1 MPEPTLDRNISGLHT
16 TAWAGVIV
24 LPLAGLALFQTLE
37 PANNQDVL
45 LIGGAAGVLSLLFLA
60 VIRGLPRLVERTV
73 DTLTF
78 VLSVILTCTAV
89 CLCWIADGFF
99 DNLYAILT
107 LVLVYSSIPQLFSWT
122 PRRALTFCGVTVA
135 FYLAP
140 WMGAETIETPDLAGH
155 LFLVAAMMGSLY
167 AHHARLNLLA
177 RSQQSQASL
186 VIQAETERETL
197 DELKDM
203 DRLKTG
209 FYTSIVEGLRG
220 PLTLMLSPLD
230 SMLSGDVGDFRPNQ
244 IEYIETVRRN
254 ALKVL
259 RLSDDLVDL
268 SHLESGLLRLQS
280 EHSNVI
286 GLLEGIVDHATEA
299 AESKGIK
306 IGFSSDVSTLEISSD
321 VEKLERAV
329 THLVATAI
337 RYTSNGGRVDVRV
350 DPHNAGLSLVIRDN
364 GAGLPPDWLD
374 SLGSATNKWLPP
386 RSPEGVGLVL
396 AREIILLHGGSF
408 DVASRP
414 ETGTTFSVELPRGKE
429 SDVNTGLHADARTQ
443 RIRASEDY
451 RFGAID
457 AEADAAKVEHAPS
470 ESKATK
476 VLVVDDNPEIL
487 SFTKGLLSKDHAV
500 FVASNGED
508 GLALAQTELP
518 DVIITDTRMPK
529 LDGTGLIRALRADP
543 RLAQVPTI
551 ILTAR
556 NQVADREAARES
568 GADMVMDKP
577 FNPRELRTAIQELF
591 AKQHRQASTFMNEQA
606 RSFEII
612 SAGLAHEMHNPL
624 AYIKN
629 AYFVIGE
636 SARKVMD
643 ASLDPELSLEDKEK
657 RIQKAKSKIDKM
669 LPVADRGIKK
679 VEQLVALMRR
689 YAREGYSSD
698 AVEMNIDESISD
710 VLAMIAPKDNK
721 EVIIEPDL
729 TAPLTIIK
737 GVPEELQQAITNI
750 TQNAVDA
757 VGKGGHVWVRT
768 RPEARNVRIE
778 IADDGPGIPRE
789 AMARIFTP
797 FFTTKEVGKG
807 MGLGLTITRQVIK
820 QHGGTLEV
828 DSTPG
833 QGTTFTIR
841 LPLATE
847 PGRDNRE
854 VSALEQAA
862 EEEPAGS
869 ESGTIGVDTT
879 PTT

>member
-1 MPEPTLDRNISGLHT
+1 MSESTQDRNLKGLRT
-16 TAWAGVIV
+16 TAWAGLVL
-24 LPLAGLALFQTLE
+24 LPLSGLALFQALE
-37 PANNQDVL
+37 QSGDVFVS
-45 LIGGAAGVLSLLFLA
+45 LIIGTVSGLISLLFLA
-60 VIRGLPRLVERTV
+60 LMRGLPRLIERSV
-73 DTLTF
+73 DSLSF
-78 VLSVILTCTAV
+78 VLTAILTCAFISM
-89 CLCWIADGFF
+89 CWLATGWEN
-99 DNLYAILT
+99 NLYAILA
-107 LVLVYSSIPQLFSWT
+107 LVLIYSSIPQLFFWSL
-122 PRRALTFCGVTVA
+122 PRALSFCSVTGF
-135 FYLAP
+135 FYVAP
-140 WMGAETIETPDLAGH
+140 WLFDGSTMGVDLAAHG
-155 LFLVAAMMGSLY
+155 FLLGAVLLSLY
-167 AHHARLNLLA
+167 TQHSRLHSQAL
-177 RSQQSQASL
+177 SQQDAASRA
-186 VIQAETERETL
+186 IQAESERESL
-197 DELKDM
+197 DELKDL

-230 SMLSGDVGDFRPNQ
+230 SMLAGDVGDFRPNQ

-280 EHSNVI
+280 ERTNVI
-286 GLLEGIVDHATEA
+286 GLLEGVVDHAGEA
-299 AESKGIK
+299 ARSKGIN
-306 IGFSSDVSTLEISSD
+306 IGFSSDVSTLEIAFD

-350 DPHNAGLSLVIRDN
+350 DPHKSGLALVIRDN

-374 SLGSATNKWLPP
+374 SLGSTSNKWLPP

-408 DVASRP
+408 NVASRP
-414 ETGTTFSVELPRGKE
+414 ETGTTFSIELPAGKE

-443 RIRASEDY
+443 RIRADEDY
-451 RFGAID
+451 RYGALD
-457 AEADAAKVEHAPS
+457 GEVQADAVEHAPS

-487 SFTKGLLSKDHAV
+487 SFTRGLLSKDHAV

-508 GLALAQTELP
+508 GLAVAQAELP

-529 LDGTGLIRALRADP
+529 LDGNGLIRALRDDP

-636 SARKVMD
+636 SARKVLE
-643 ASLDPELSLEDKEK
+643 ASIDPDLSVEDKEK
-657 RIQKAKSKIDKM
+657 RMQKAKDKIDKM

-698 AVEMNIDESISD
+698 AVEMNIDESITD

-721 EVIIEPDL
+721 EVTIEPDL
-729 TAPLTIIK
+729 SAPSVTIK

-820 QHGGTLEV
+820 QHGGTLDV
-828 DSTPG
+828 DSTLG

-841 LPLATE
+841 LPLASEQSTE
-847 PGRDNRE
+847 EGE

-862 EEEPAGS
+862 EADS
-869 ESGTIGVDTT
+869 LVNAT
-879 PTT
+879 PDEDEASPSA

>member
-1 MPEPTLDRNISGLHT
+1 MSESPIETIEASNFEGLRGLSGLS
-16 TAWAGVIV
+16 
-24 LPLAGLALFQTLE
+24 ALLFLT
-37 PANNQDVL
+37 
-45 LIGGAAGVLSLLFLA
+45 AGVLGYLFLSDPHQILATSTGISVGLLSILVSAIVRGLPQFAARVVDNFSLLFA
-60 VIRGLPRLVERTV
+60 TV
-73 DTLTF
+73 T
-78 VLSVILTCTAV
+78 TCA
-89 CLCWIADGFF
+89 LLQFGSIADGISPGYALSLMMLALVYCTIP
-99 DNLYAILT
+99 NLFTWSVGRSLSYFILTGTFYVFVGMTEGPVDAALLAIAAIL
-107 LVLVYSSIPQLFSWT
+107 
-122 PRRALTFCGVTVA
+122 
-135 FYLAP
+135 
-140 WMGAETIETPDLAGH
+140 H
-155 LFLVAAMMGSLY
+155 LYTQNSRFK
-167 AHHARLNLLA
+167 LLA
-177 RSQQSQASL
+177 QTQQHQASL
-186 VIQAETERETL
+186 VFQAERERESL

-209 FYTSIVEGLRG
+209 FYTSIVESLRG

-244 IEYIETVRRN
+244 IEYLETVRRN

-268 SHLESGLLRLQS
+268 SQLESGLIRLQS
-280 EHSNVI
+280 EKTNVV
-286 GLLEGIVDHATEA
+286 GMLESIVDHAQEA
-299 AESKGIK
+299 ANSKGIK
-306 IGFSSDVSTLEISSD
+306 IGFSTDVSTIEIAFD
-321 VEKLERAV
+321 IEKLERAV

-337 RYTSNGGRVDVRV
+337 RYTSAGGRVDVRV
-350 DPHNAGLSLVIRDN
+350 DPSGAGVELVIRDN

-374 SLGSATNKWLPP
+374 SLGTNANKWLPP

-396 AREIILLHGGSF
+396 AREIVLLHDGTF

-414 ETGTTFSVELPRGKE
+414 ETGTTFSIVLPAGRETGKLLD
-429 SDVNTGLHADARTQ
+429 SDARAQ
-443 RIRASEDY
+443 RLREGTDY
-451 RFGAID
+451 RYGAIS
-457 AEADAAKVEHAPS
+457 EETTPAAVEHAPS

-487 SFTKGLLSKDHAV
+487 NFTKGLLSKDHAV
-500 FVASNGED
+500 FVASNGQD
-508 GLALAQTELP
+508 GLTLAQQELP
-518 DVIITDTRMPK
+518 DVIVTDTRMPK
-529 LDGTGLIRALRADP
+529 LDGTGLIRALREDP
-543 RLAQVPTI
+543 RLAQIPTI

-556 NQVADREAARES
+556 NQVTDREAARES

-629 AYFVIGE
+629 ANFVIGE
-636 SARKVMD
+636 SARKVLE
-643 ASLDPELSLEDKEK
+643 ASINTDLSAEDKEK
-657 RIQKAKSKIDKM
+657 KIQKAKDKIDKM
-669 LPVADRGIKK
+669 IPVADRGIKK

-698 AVEMNIDESISD
+698 AVDMNIDESISD

-721 EVIIEPDL
+721 EVSIEPDL
-729 TAPLTIIK
+729 AAPEAIIK
-737 GVPEELQQAITNI
+737 GVPEELQQAITNL

-768 RPEARNVRIE
+768 RPESRNVRIE

-820 QHGGTLEV
+820 QHGGTLDV
-828 DSTPG
+828 DSTLG

-841 LPLATE
+841 LPLASENAHESTT
-847 PGRDNRE
+847 

-862 EEEPAGS
+862 EEADIQTESAGPS
-869 ESGTIGVDTT
+869 A
-879 PTT
+879 

>member
-1 MPEPTLDRNISGLHT
+1 
-16 TAWAGVIV
+16 V
-24 LPLAGLALFQTLE
+24 
-37 PANNQDVL
+37 
-45 LIGGAAGVLSLLFLA
+45 
-60 VIRGLPRLVERTV
+60 
-73 DTLTF
+73 
-78 VLSVILTCTAV
+78 
-89 CLCWIADGFF
+89 
-99 DNLYAILT
+99 
-107 LVLVYSSIPQLFSWT
+107 
-122 PRRALTFCGVTVA
+122 
-135 FYLAP
+135 
-140 WMGAETIETPDLAGH
+140 
-155 LFLVAAMMGSLY
+155 GSLY

-186 VIQAETERETL
+186 VIQAETERENL

>member
-1 MPEPTLDRNISGLHT
+1 MSESPLETIQARNVQGLRGLSGLSTLLFLSTGILGYVFLSEAHQLLAMST
-16 TAWAGVIV
+16 GVSV
-24 LPLAGLALFQTLE
+24 GLASMLTF
-37 PANNQDVL
+37 
-45 LIGGAAGVLSLLFLA
+45 GVVRGLPQFTARVVDNFSLLFA
-60 VIRGLPRLVERTV
+60 VVTTCALLHLGSLIDGVAPGYS
-73 DTLTF
+73 
-78 VLSVILTCTAV
+78 LSLMI
-89 CLCWIADGFF
+89 
-99 DNLYAILT
+99 
-107 LVLVYSSIPQLFSWT
+107 LVLVYCTLPNLFTWSVG
-122 PRRALTFCGVTVA
+122 RSLVYFILTGMFYGWVGLTEGPIDYA
-135 FYLAP
+135 FLILA
-140 WMGAETIETPDLAGH
+140 AILH
-155 LFLVAAMMGSLY
+155 LYTQHSRF
-167 AHHARLNLLA
+167 NLLA
-177 RSQQSQASL
+177 QTQQHQASL
-186 VIQAETERETL
+186 VFQAERERESL

-209 FYTSIVEGLRG
+209 FYTSIVESLRG

-244 IEYIETVRRN
+244 IEYLETVRRN

-268 SHLESGLLRLQS
+268 SQLESGLIRLQS
-280 EHSNVI
+280 EKTNVV
-286 GLLEGIVDHATEA
+286 GMLESIVDHAQEA
-299 AESKGIK
+299 ANSKGIK
-306 IGFSSDVSTLEISSD
+306 IGFSTDVSTID
-321 VEKLERAV
+321 IAFDIEKLERAV

-337 RYTSNGGRVDVRV
+337 RYTSTGGRVDVRV
-350 DPHNAGLSLVIRDN
+350 DPAGAGVGLVIRDN

-374 SLGSATNKWLPP
+374 SLGTNENKWLPP

-396 AREIILLHGGSF
+396 AREIVLLHDGTF

-414 ETGTTFSVELPRGKE
+414 ETGTTFSIVLPAGRESGKAND
-429 SDVNTGLHADARTQ
+429 SDARARRLRDGT
-443 RIRASEDY
+443 DY
-451 RFGAID
+451 RYGAISEETIP
-457 AEADAAKVEHAPS
+457 EAVAHAPS

-487 SFTKGLLSKDHAV
+487 NFTKGLLSKDHAV
-500 FVASNGED
+500 FVASNGQD
-508 GLALAQTELP
+508 GLALAQQELP
-518 DVIITDTRMPK
+518 DVIVTDTRMPK
-529 LDGTGLIRALRADP
+529 LDGAGLIRALREDP
-543 RLAQVPTI
+543 RLAQIPTI

-556 NQVADREAARES
+556 NQVTDREAARES

-629 AYFVIGE
+629 ANFVIGE
-636 SARKVMD
+636 SAQKVLEASVNMD
-643 ASLDPELSLEDKEK
+643 LSAEDKEK
-657 RIQKAKSKIDKM
+657 KIQKAKDKIDKM
-669 LPVADRGIKK
+669 IPVADRGIKK

-698 AVEMNIDESISD
+698 AVDMNIDESISD

-721 EVIIEPDL
+721 EVSIEHDL
-729 TAPLTIIK
+729 TAPEAIIK
-737 GVPEELQQAITNI
+737 GVPEELQQAITNL

-768 RPEARNVRIE
+768 RPESRNVRIE

-828 DSTPG
+828 DSTLG

-841 LPLATE
+841 LPLASENAHESTTA
-847 PGRDNRE
+847 
-854 VSALEQAA
+854 SALEQAA
-862 EEEPAGS
+862 EDESVQAESAG
-869 ESGTIGVDTT
+869 TAK
-879 PTT
+879 